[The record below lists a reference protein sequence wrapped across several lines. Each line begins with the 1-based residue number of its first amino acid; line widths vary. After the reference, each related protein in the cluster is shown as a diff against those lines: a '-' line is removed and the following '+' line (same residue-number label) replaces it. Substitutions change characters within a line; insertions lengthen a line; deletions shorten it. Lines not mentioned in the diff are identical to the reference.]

1 MTNIVQITLGLI
13 QELKI
18 NNMTHKE
25 TAIETLESIAHWMK
39 TSSFDY
45 DLKDLNKEFAL
56 VLQDYKM
63 YLDDKKNKRYD
74 TTRNK

>member
-1 MTNIVQITLGLI
+1 MSIVQIILGLI

-25 TAIETLESIAHWMK
+25 IAIEGLEAIARWMK
-39 TSSFDY
+39 RSSFDY
-45 DLKDLNKEFAL
+45 EMIDLNRAL
-56 VLQDYKM
+56 NEVKQDYKM